1 VAKVLYWV
9 FKGKTNNDIGD
20 ILGSS
25 PMTANKHLER
35 IFVKIDVEIAHRS
48 GCHGHGTHTPA
59 AAAV

>member
-1 VAKVLYWV
+1 
-9 FKGKTNNDIGD
+9 
-20 ILGSS
+20 
-25 PMTANKHLER
+25 MTANKHLER